1 MATRKKASR
10 GRKQK
15 TVDVPPKG
23 KRNRDPI
30 TGAPGSHPV
39 ETGAGAMLG
48 GAAAGLAVGALG
60 GPVGAVIGSTIGGA
74 VVGGLAGKGVGELV
88 DPTREIAVGGKRKNR
103 ARSTTH
109 RGRTKAVARNGRAG
123 AGRQRARSAR

>member
-1 MATRKKASR
+1 MAIRKKASR

-30 TGAPGSHPV
+30 TNAPGSHPV

-60 GPVGAVIGSTIGGA
+60 GPVGAVSGSTIGGA

-88 DPTREIAVGGKRKNR
+88 DPTKEIAVGGRRKPHKRSVSR
-103 ARSTTH
+103 
-109 RGRTKAVARNGRAG
+109 RGGGAKSVTRNGRAG
-123 AGRQRARSAR
+123 GRRKVRARA